1 MDTLVL
7 VDVTDAHGMMLS
19 RQRFRLEPGG
29 PPLLIGRDVAC
40 EVVLNDPYVAG
51 RHASLALGADG
62 VLRLTDTGSV
72 NGLIVGDRRV
82 REVLVSGAG
91 SAAQGGTWVQ
101 VGHSHLRLRSGAEPL
116 PPERRD
122 RESLRSR
129 RREYGVAVLG
139 ALGAGGFALFTGW
152 IDAPDDPVNAG
163 LLRLLAGA
171 AVLAAWFGGWFLL
184 GRAVRSRWQWTGNA
198 AVTLGAAALG
208 LWLWWG
214 TDATVFGYGTARARA
229 LGIGLML
236 LVAIVAVYLEVRI
249 ATRLRR
255 PGALAIAVM
264 AALVAGLGLAWSRQ
278 PSGADVNRL
287 PPVGRLFPPDWS
299 RQPGVRVDK
308 FVDEALD
315 LKDAADREGTGS

>member
-29 PPLLIGRDVAC
+29 PPFAIGRDVAC

-82 REVLVSGAG
+82 REVVITGA
-91 SAAQGGTWVQ
+91 GGTWVQ
-101 VGHSHLRLRSGAEPL
+101 VGHSHLRIRSGAEPL

-129 RREYGVAVLG
+129 RREYAVAALG
-139 ALGAGGFALFTGW
+139 ALGAAGYAGFTGW
-152 IDAPDDPVNAG
+152 VDAPDDALNAG
-163 LLRLLAGA
+163 LLRLLGGL
-171 AVLAAWFGGWFLL
+171 AVLAVWFGGWVVL
-184 GRAVRSRWQWTGNA
+184 GRAVRSRWQWTGNL

-229 LGIGLML
+229 LGVGLLL

-255 PGALAIAVM
+255 PASALIAM
-264 AALVAGLGLAWSRQ
+264 AAAVVAGVGLLWVQQ

-308 FVDEALD
+308 FVEDALD
-315 LKDAADREGTGS
+315 LKDLADREG